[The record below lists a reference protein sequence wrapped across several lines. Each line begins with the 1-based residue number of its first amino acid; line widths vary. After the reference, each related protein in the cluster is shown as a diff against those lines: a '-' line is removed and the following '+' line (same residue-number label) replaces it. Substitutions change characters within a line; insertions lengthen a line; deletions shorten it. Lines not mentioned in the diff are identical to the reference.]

1 MACSLLEA
9 KQIISTD
16 LEDIITSNTNE
27 NIFYNKTQ
35 HKLTFTNLTL
45 LPLEWSNNSHF
56 NNLLKTIPPNNKI
69 DYIII
74 CECLYLEAPFDKLLK
89 TMLSLSEHYP
99 DADILFAYK
108 KRYIYQ
114 EQCIESLSNY
124 YTITELPRDE
134 YHIEFKNKT
143 NYILLNLKYIKP

>member
-16 LEDIITSNTNE
+16 LEDIITSNTNQ
-27 NIFYNKTQ
+27 NIIYNTTK
-35 HKLTFTNLTL
+35 HKLTFPNLTL
-45 LPLEWSNNSHF
+45 LPLEWSNNSHL
-56 NNLLKTIPPNNKI
+56 NNLLQNIPSNNKL

-99 DADILFAYK
+99 YADILFAYK

-114 EQCIESLSNY
+114 EQCIETLNKY
-124 YTITELPRDE
+124 YTIAELPRNE
-134 YHIEFKNKT
+134 YHVEFKNKI

>member
-16 LEDIITSNTNE
+16 LEDIINSNTNQ
-27 NIFYNKTQ
+27 NLIYNKSQ
-35 HKLTFTNLTL
+35 HKLDFPNLTL
-45 LPLEWSNNSHF
+45 LPLEWSNTSHF
-56 NNLLKTIPPNNKI
+56 NNLLQNIPSNNTL

-74 CECLYLEAPFDKLLK
+74 CECLYLEAPFEKLLK
-89 TMLSLSEHYP
+89 TMLSLSERYP

-114 EQCIESLSNY
+114 EQCIETLSKH
-124 YTITELPRDE
+124 YTITELPRNE
-134 YHIEFKNKT
+134 YHFEFKNKT